1 MLPSKCPLCKS
12 RVQLD
17 NDPWHWLTCA
27 HMRNGELTRRHDAV
41 VEAISRVAR
50 QVGAQVRTEVTGLN
64 PCNDQRPDLQ
74 VVFPG
79 RMLLS
84 DVSVSHT
91 LTPAGV
97 ASLQSQAS
105 KRQSAKKSKYAS
117 VASRLGA
124 ELLNVVV
131 DTSGGMTA
139 DALRLI
145 QAVGE
150 EGEKWS
156 AGTWTSAAIRRHLTG
171 AVAIGLQRGN
181 AIAMLSGYS
190 RTARVGA
197 REDGT
202 REEKVGAGERKEWGG
217 E

>member
-1 MLPSKCPLCKS
+1 M
-12 RVQLD
+12 
-17 NDPWHWLTCA
+17 
-27 HMRNGELTRRHDAV
+27 
-41 VEAISRVAR
+41 
-50 QVGAQVRTEVTGLN
+50 
-64 PCNDQRPDLQ
+64 
-74 VVFPG
+74 
-79 RMLLS
+79 
-84 DVSVSHT
+84 
-91 LTPAGV
+91 
-97 ASLQSQAS
+97 
-105 KRQSAKKSKYAS
+105 
-117 VASRLGA
+117 ASRLGA

>member
-1 MLPSKCPLCKS
+1 MLPSNCPLCKS

-41 VEAISRVAR
+41 VEAISCVAR

-74 VVFPG
+74 IVFPG

-190 RTARVGA
+190 RTACGS
-197 REDGT
+197 T
-202 REEKVGAGERKEWGG
+202 RGRNERGEGG
-217 E
+217 CR